1 MTDLILKGIVTGFI
15 LSVMIGPVFFILLET
30 SIKKGVRAGLAFD
43 FGVFLSDVIYVLI
56 AFLFYN
62 EVKNLAE
69 GQSKEIA
76 KTIGGVVFIVYGVIT
91 FFKTPSPMQVN
102 ESKER
107 EPANWRE
114 YIFLSLKGFLL
125 NLANP
130 LVIFYWFSVLSL
142 GDSRHVE
149 GLSSTFTIFIFIS
162 LVLLTFF
169 SIDILKI
176 FGAKQLRPFIT
187 PKLLKGLNMLI
198 AIVFVVFGVFLI
210 VQGLIEKV

>member
-1 MTDLILKGIVTGFI
+1 MLIG
-15 LSVMIGPVFFILLET
+15 E
-30 SIKKGVRAGLAFD
+30 
-43 FGVFLSDVIYVLI
+43 
-56 AFLFYN
+56 N
-62 EVKNLAE
+62 
-69 GQSKEIA
+69 
-76 KTIGGVVFIVYGVIT
+76 T
-91 FFKTPSPMQVN
+91 FSEFK
-102 ESKER
+102 R
-107 EPANWRE
+107 
-114 YIFLSLKGFLL
+114 FLL

-130 LVIFYWFSVLSL
+130 LVIFYWFSVLSF

-149 GLSSTFTIFIFIS
+149 GFSSTFTIFIFIS

-210 VQGLIEKV
+210 FQGLIEKV